1 MIKQRDEA
9 YKVAR
14 ISKNKE
20 DLEVFRQQRNK
31 TVDICRKAKRGY
43 LEEQIDKNK
52 KDPKSI
58 SGEC

>member
-1 MIKQRDEA
+1 M
-9 YKVAR
+9 
-14 ISKNKE
+14 
-20 DLEVFRQQRNK
+20 FRQQRNK

-52 KDPKSI
+52 KDPKST